1 MIFVLYINVFI
12 MQSSQQL
19 FVTIFVTL
27 YALLYIVTD
36 VTYRWVMMWGV
47 MLLMWLIGGW
57 WCGGVMLLMLLIG
70 GWWCGVSCYWC
81 DL

>member
-1 MIFVLYINVFI
+1 MCHYMWMIFVLYINVFI

-36 VTYRWVMMWGV
+36 VTYRWVMMWGCHVTHVTYRWV
-47 MLLMWLIGGW
+47 MMW
-57 WCGGVMLLMLLIG
+57 GVMLLM
-70 GWWCGVSCYWC
+70 
-81 DL
+81 

>member
-1 MIFVLYINVFI
+1 MCHYMWMIFVLYINVFI

-36 VTYRWVMMWGV
+36 VTYRWVMIWGCHDAE
-47 MLLMWLIGGW
+47 LPTFLIFATA
-57 WCGGVMLLMLLIG
+57 
-70 GWWCGVSCYWC
+70 S
-81 DL
+81 